1 MNYLIYHKLAN
12 EPKNVQIQFDTF
24 CSEIA
29 NSLLQESKNI
39 KFITFDKH
47 QDLLIYKT
55 SFYKE
60 NISSDNLLVLLYVK
74 YYRAMSLF
82 ILEDNKVRKELM
94 QIALETNSVVAIK
107 ALQKAINCHKLD
119 SYGVIGPVTRSL
131 MNEVTLEKLLVIKN
145 TLWYKYQVLINKF

>member
-29 NSLLQESKNI
+29 NDLIQKSKSI
-39 KFITFDKH
+39 KFLTFDKH

-55 SFYKE
+55 SFHKE
-60 NISSDNLLVLLYVK
+60 KIFSDDLLVLLYVK

-82 ILEDNKVRKELM
+82 ILESVEVRKELM

-107 ALQKAINCHKLD
+107 VLQKAINCDKLD

-131 MNEVTLEKLLVIKN
+131 MNEVTLEKLLDIKN
-145 TLWYKYQVLINKF
+145 TLWYKYQLLINKF